1 MDAYCVKCPP
11 HSYSHQDKASE
22 CVCERGF
29 YRAELDPRSMAC
41 TRPPS
46 APGNPISMVNETAV
60 TLEWSPPRESGG
72 RGDVSYSVHCR
83 KCSGEAGAAGD
94 REKCVPCGSGPHFN
108 PRQFGLTHPRVLVTG
123 LQPHTN
129 YTFNI
134 EALNGVSD
142 LSPSPRQLVSVNVT
156 TSQT

>member
-1 MDAYCVKCPP
+1 MVPP
-11 HSYSHQDKASE
+11 YTKVLPALLLSS
-22 CVCERGF
+22 G
-29 YRAELDPRSMAC
+29 
-41 TRPPS
+41 PPS

-60 TLEWSPPRESGG
+60 TLEWSPPRDSGG

-83 KCSGEAGAAGD
+83 KCSGETGASE
-94 REKCVPCGSGPHFN
+94 RCVPCGSGAHFN
-108 PRQFGLTHPRVLVTG
+108 PRQFGLTHPRVLVTE

-129 YTFNI
+129 YTFSV

-156 TSQT
+156 TSQTGEMSHCYILFL